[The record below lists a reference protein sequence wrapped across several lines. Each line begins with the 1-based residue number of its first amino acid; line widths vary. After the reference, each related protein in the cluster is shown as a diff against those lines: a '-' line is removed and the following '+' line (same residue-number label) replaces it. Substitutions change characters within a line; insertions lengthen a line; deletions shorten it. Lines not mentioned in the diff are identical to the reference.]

1 MPEQETISSAAT
13 KVTEY
18 KPAQRQ
24 FCFTILFLLMMLPF
38 FIRIHPGLQTVL
50 YSTTCVF
57 LGCICSIE
65 FDKPGNRVNQFEEK
79 MNWTD
84 TLSFPI
90 YASGALVSLY
100 FLYSVLPKE
109 LLNALFRINFCV
121 LGFSIIFPFLVSKM
135 NVLFPI
141 VPNKSFGKF
150 KKSVAGMNIDLDLS
164 THTLISG
171 AITLLIVLLY
181 FFTGHWSLNNILAIS
196 FTVGGITLLR
206 IPNFKYALT
215 LLWLL
220 FFYDIYWVFKTD
232 VMVTV
237 AKSFDAPIKIYFPI
251 DPSFKKFS
259 LLGLGDMVIPGI
271 CIAVILKFELDAK
284 IQERKTSKKD
294 ETALSLDEVN
304 SWPTP
309 MFHLTMGFYF
319 FSIVVTLVGM
329 HLMKHAQPALL
340 YIVPAITL
348 AFASVAYIHKCGKQM
363 FNYEDD
369 LVGVDAVKGAE
380 KQGKD
385 LKEKEV
391 VNNKQEDKKLVDN
404 EDK

>member
-1 MPEQETISSAAT
+1 MSKTEPATQPQEI
-13 KVTEY
+13 EPDY
-18 KPAQRQ
+18 KPDQKKI
-24 FCFTILFLLMMLPF
+24 CYVVLFLLMVLPF
-38 FIRIHPGLQTVL
+38 FMKIHPGLQTVL
-50 YSTTCVF
+50 YSTTLVL
-57 LGCICSIE
+57 LGCLCSIE
-65 FDKPGNRVNQFEEK
+65 FDKTGNRVNQFEEK

-90 YASGALVSLY
+90 YASVALVTLY

-109 LLNALFRINFCV
+109 LLNTLFRVNFCV
-121 LGFSIIFPFLVSKM
+121 LGFSILFPFLTSKM
-135 NVLFPI
+135 GTLFSAI
-141 VPNKSFGKF
+141 PNTNFGKL
-150 KKSVAGMNIDLDLS
+150 KKKFAGMDIDLDLS
-164 THTLISG
+164 THTFISG
-171 AITLLIVLLY
+171 GISLLIVVLY

-196 FTVGGITLLR
+196 FTVAGITLLR

-271 CIAVILKFELDAK
+271 CIAVILKFELDAR
-284 IQERKTSKKD
+284 IQERRKSKKQ
-294 ETALSLDEVN
+294 ETLLSMKEVN
-304 SWPTP
+304 AWTTP
-309 MFHLTMGFYF
+309 MFNITMAFYF
-319 FSIVVTLVGM
+319 LSIVVTLVGM

-348 AFASVAYIHKCGKQM
+348 AFASVAYIFKCTKQM
-363 FNYEDD
+363 IDFEDD
-369 LVGVDAVKGAE
+369 IVGVNPEDIN
-380 KQGKD
+380 
-385 LKEKEV
+385 EKEV
-391 VNNKQEDKKLVDN
+391 KNEETNNKKEEEKNLNKKS
-404 EDK
+404 E